1 MIYLITRGEKITY
14 SLNSPEIKTLYTSD
28 ARLATLIFWYGDL
41 SYSLCADEFT
51 FLVETIIGQMLS
63 NKAANAIITRLYS
76 LCNGI
81 LTPEKLLI
89 LGRSNL
95 KAIGLSRQKVEY
107 IFDFAEMLSNQPDFF
122 VGLDKATD
130 NEVIEVLISLH
141 GIGIWSTKMYLIFV
155 LNRLN
160 VLPYE
165 DGAFIQSYKWLYETT
180 DINHNSIKQRCA
192 PWTPFA
198 SLASRYLYRA
208 LDEGLT
214 KDLEFVA
221 KHRDIER

>member
-1 MIYLITRGEKITY
+1 MINISGMIYLITRGEKITY

-141 GIGIWSTKMYLIFV
+141 GIGNLVYK
-155 LNRLN
+155 N
-160 VLPYE
+160 VLDFCFEQTECSP
-165 DGAFIQSYKWLYETT
+165 L
-180 DINHNSIKQRCA
+180 
-192 PWTPFA
+192 
-198 SLASRYLYRA
+198 
-208 LDEGLT
+208 
-214 KDLEFVA
+214 
-221 KHRDIER
+221 